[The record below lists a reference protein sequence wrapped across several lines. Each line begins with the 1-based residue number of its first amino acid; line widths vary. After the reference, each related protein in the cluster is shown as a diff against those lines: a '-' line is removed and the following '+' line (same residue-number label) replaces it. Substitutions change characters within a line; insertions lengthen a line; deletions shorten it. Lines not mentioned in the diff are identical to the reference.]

1 MLALNH
7 IRSCMPTANPV
18 LFLLT
23 HLLTI
28 EGVESID
35 PDLPIETLFP
45 DGFIWIAV
53 FVELAYG
60 LDIPD
65 EMIAD
70 PKISL
75 RQIAEEIQKLPH
87 IDSET
92 YGKKLL
98 QAQMLLRAA
107 MEN

>member
-1 MLALNH
+1 MLALSH
-7 IRSCMPTANPV
+7 IRNCTPTENAI

-23 HLLTI
+23 FLL
-28 EGVESID
+28 SID
-35 PDLPIETLFP
+35 PDSPIESLFP

-53 FVELAYG
+53 FIELAYG

-65 EMIAD
+65 EMIAEG
-70 PKISL
+70 KTSL
-75 RQIAEEIQKLPH
+75 RQIAERIQELPH
-87 IDSET
+87 IDSEA

-98 QAQMLLRAA
+98 KAQMMLRAG